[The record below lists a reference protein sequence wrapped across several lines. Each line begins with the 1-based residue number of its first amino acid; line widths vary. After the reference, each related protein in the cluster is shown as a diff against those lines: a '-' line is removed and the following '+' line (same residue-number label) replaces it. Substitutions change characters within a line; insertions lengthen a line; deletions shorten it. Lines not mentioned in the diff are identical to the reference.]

1 MKIIFYLICFC
12 CTAAAQDWT
21 TKFER
26 SDFLETARYDES
38 INYFKQLADH
48 SEYAELITFGV
59 SPQGRDLKCII
70 VSKDKA
76 FTPADAKKTGKPVIL
91 LINGIHSG
99 EIEGKDASMIL
110 LREILITK
118 EKDKMLDDV
127 ILLIVPIFNV
137 DGHERAGKYNR
148 INQNGPVEMG
158 WRTTAQNLNLNRD
171 WMKADAPEMK
181 AMLKLFSAW
190 LPDFFIDSHTTD
202 GADYQYT
209 ITYSIETE
217 QDVYEGTS
225 EFNKKYISYM
235 EEELEKSGYLS
246 YSYVY
251 FMDWQKGFES
261 GLAGGIASPRFSH
274 SYAAI
279 QNRPGLLIETHMLKP
294 YKERVFSTKKVI
306 ETIIEFTSKHA
317 DELINLNKEADE
329 KTIKKYLDEKEFYPL
344 NFSITDKSTTEKIKG
359 KAYTKMPSEIS
370 GKEKI
375 VYSNRDTVFDVQFY
389 NDVFVKDSVQA
400 PQFYLIPGEWK
411 EIVERMK
418 LHGIEAE
425 ELNAPAEFNITRYK
439 FNNVKY
445 DSASFEG
452 RNRVNFEIES
462 YTETVTM
469 PAGTYKVNTNQRT
482 IGVILHLLEPLGEDS
497 FLKWGFFNSIFEM
510 KEYYED
516 YVMEKTA
523 EEMLR
528 KDPELKKEFEQK
540 LKSDENFRND
550 PDERLKFFY
559 VRSPYFDKNYCVYPI
574 MRIEK

>member
-26 SDFLETARYDES
+26 SDFLETARYNES

-235 EEELEKSGYLS
+235 
-246 YSYVY
+246 
-251 FMDWQKGFES
+251 
-261 GLAGGIASPRFSH
+261 
-274 SYAAI
+274 
-279 QNRPGLLIETHMLKP
+279 
-294 YKERVFSTKKVI
+294 
-306 ETIIEFTSKHA
+306 
-317 DELINLNKEADE
+317 
-329 KTIKKYLDEKEFYPL
+329 
-344 NFSITDKSTTEKIKG
+344 
-359 KAYTKMPSEIS
+359 
-370 GKEKI
+370 
-375 VYSNRDTVFDVQFY
+375 
-389 NDVFVKDSVQA
+389 
-400 PQFYLIPGEWK
+400 
-411 EIVERMK
+411 
-418 LHGIEAE
+418 
-425 ELNAPAEFNITRYK
+425 
-439 FNNVKY
+439 
-445 DSASFEG
+445 
-452 RNRVNFEIES
+452 
-462 YTETVTM
+462 
-469 PAGTYKVNTNQRT
+469 
-482 IGVILHLLEPLGEDS
+482 
-497 FLKWGFFNSIFEM
+497 
-510 KEYYED
+510 
-516 YVMEKTA
+516 
-523 EEMLR
+523 
-528 KDPELKKEFEQK
+528 
-540 LKSDENFRND
+540 
-550 PDERLKFFY
+550 
-559 VRSPYFDKNYCVYPI
+559 
-574 MRIEK
+574 